1 MAAVRTFHHAAFPA
15 EQLVAT
21 KGDQRIS
28 LCLPARDEAAT
39 VGTIVHR
46 ARRALVDDVPLLD
59 EILVVDDHST
69 DATAARAA
77 AAGARVVAAAEIAPE
92 HGTGPGK
99 GQALWKSVLAAEGDL
114 LVWCDSDLREF
125 DPAFVAGLLGPLLQE
140 PDVAFVKGFYER
152 PETGGQPGGGRVTEL
167 LARPALALLHPAL
180 ASLVQPLSGEYAAR
194 RSLVERLP
202 FVEGYGVDVGLL
214 LDAHAAV
221 GSRGLAQVDLGARL
235 HRNRN
240 LAELSVQATEVLHTI
255 LDRAG
260 VDDLPASVVLDRP
273 AAGPARVRVGER
285 PPAVELAT
293 YGRRSA

>member
-1 MAAVRTFHHAAFPA
+1 MAGVRTYHHAAFPPEELLA
-15 EQLVAT
+15 R
-21 KGDQRIS
+21 KGEQRIS
-28 LCLPARDEAAT
+28 LCLPARDESAT
-39 VGTIVHR
+39 VGTIVAR
-46 ARRALVDDVPLLD
+46 ARQALVERVPLLD

-69 DATAARAA
+69 DGTAAVAK
-77 AAGARVVAAAEIAPE
+77 AAGARVVAAADVAAE
-92 HGTGPGK
+92 HGAGPGK
-99 GQALWKSVLAAEGDL
+99 GRALWTSVVASEGDL
-114 LVWCDSDLREF
+114 LVWCDSDLRDF
-125 DPAFVAGLLGPLLQE
+125 DPAFVTGLLGPLLTE
-140 PDVAFVKGFYER
+140 PDVDFVKGFYER

-167 LARPALALLHPAL
+167 LARPALALLHPGL

-194 RSLVERLP
+194 RTLVEALP

-240 LAELSVQATEVLHTI
+240 LAELSVQATEVLHAI

-260 VDDLPASVVLDRP
+260 VQGLPSSLVLDRP
-273 AAGPARVRVGER
+273 AAGPARVQVGEL
-285 PPAVELAT
+285 PPAVELAA